1 MVVRS
6 KDGSR
11 FHVGSSLRCHP
22 SHVQLL
28 LARKLPKWRGDYI
41 PTIKPKVKILSK
53 YLEQDV
59 NNWMGPPHDGNW
71 NIVSPSFSADGACLG
86 DWKCEHRWRQIYNMV
101 EVRNVVAGSYDKRD
115 FDSSYLVEII
125 WWNVTGTTLNDWW
138 DNGNNQIAFCRGG
151 KGFVALNNDG
161 YDLFQNLQVNEML
174 SNKCWVIKKCF
185 FCGRL
190 VCRPVLTVTSFPDRK
205 KTAGAPENP
214 SLSDP
219 MERLRSFYPKM
230 KTTVFSPF
238 MNR

>member
-41 PTIKPKVKILSK
+41 PTIKPKVKVLNK

-101 EVRNVVAGSYDKRD
+101 EFRNVVAGSYDKRD
-115 FDSSYLVEII
+115 FDSSYFEEII

-161 YDLFQNLQVNEML
+161 YDLFQNLQVNETL
-174 SNKCWVIKKCF
+174 SNKCWMLNKC
-185 FCGRL
+185 L
-190 VCRPVLTVTSFPDRK
+190 LW
-205 KTAGAPENP
+205 
-214 SLSDP
+214 
-219 MERLRSFYPKM
+219 
-230 KTTVFSPF
+230 
-238 MNR
+238 